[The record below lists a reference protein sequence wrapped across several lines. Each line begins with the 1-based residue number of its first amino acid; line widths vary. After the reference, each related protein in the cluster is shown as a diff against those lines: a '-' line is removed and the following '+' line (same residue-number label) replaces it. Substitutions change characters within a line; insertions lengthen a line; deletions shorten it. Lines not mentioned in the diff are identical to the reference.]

1 MHNDLSSFINSFGQI
16 PGSAVQG
23 RVYSPGVWSYS
34 VQSKNTSIQC
44 VHRYYHPPIDDLE
57 GGQVSLTDSLG
68 QTHIVSGLTLAS
80 ESATSH

>member
-1 MHNDLSSFINSFGQI
+1 MICHRSLTRLVRSR
-16 PGSAVQG
+16 AVQCRAG
-23 RVYSPGVWSYS
+23 YTHPAYGVTQSRVRILVSS
-34 VQSKNTSIQC
+34 VFTVIIT
-44 VHRYYHPPIDDLE
+44 PPIDDLE